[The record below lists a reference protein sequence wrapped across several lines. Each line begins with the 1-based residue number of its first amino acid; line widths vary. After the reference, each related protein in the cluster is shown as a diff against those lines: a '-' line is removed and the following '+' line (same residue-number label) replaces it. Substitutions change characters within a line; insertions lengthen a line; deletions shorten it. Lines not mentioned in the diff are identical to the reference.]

1 MKQIEMI
8 KGAKKML
15 DDCMNV
21 KKGENVLIILDTSMP
36 WSIAETLAMA
46 CKEREAEPTIIIMSP
61 VPVDGN
67 DPPPPVAE
75 AMQKAQVI
83 FLGSR
88 GIFHSPSRIRAVSAG
103 ARSLTIVG
111 YTEEDMFRGV
121 IEVNFLEAKEVSAR
135 VADALRKAKEARITT
150 PAGTD
155 IYLDLRGRLEKIITM
170 TGIYH
175 HPGEGGSLSL
185 EVAIS
190 PRIGTAQ
197 GVIVCD
203 ASTTLLRPGLIKEP
217 VRLKV
222 RDGIVTEIT
231 GGSEAREISDLL
243 AAMGDPSVYNVV
255 ELGIGLNPKAT
266 MTGSH
271 KDKAVY
277 GTCHIGIGS
286 NVAWGGNIKAATHCD
301 LIMYAPKIDLDGK
314 IILENYQ
321 LNL

>member
-1 MKQIEMI
+1 MKQIEMMR
-8 KGAKKML
+8 GAKKML
-15 DDCMNV
+15 DECMAV
-21 KKGENVLIILDTSMP
+21 KKGENVLILLDTSMP
-36 WSIAETLAMA
+36 LSIAETLAMA
-46 CKEREAEPTIIIMSP
+46 CREREAEPTIIMMSP

-88 GIFHSPSRIRAVSAG
+88 GIFHSPSRIRASHAG

-111 YTEEDMFRGV
+111 FTEEDMFRGM
-121 IEVNFLEAKEVSAR
+121 IEVDFLQAKEVSER
-135 VADALRKAKEARITT
+135 VANALRKAKEARITT

-155 IYLDLRGRLEKIITM
+155 LTLDLRERLERIITM
-170 TGIYH
+170 TGVYH

-190 PRIGTAQ
+190 PRLDAAQ

-203 ASTTLLRPGLIKEP
+203 ASTTLLRPGLIQEP
-217 VRLKV
+217 VRMTV
-222 RDGIVTEIT
+222 RNGVVTEIS
-231 GGSEAREISDLL
+231 GGNEARKISELL
-243 AAMGDPSVYNVV
+243 AATRDRSVYKVV

-271 KDKAVY
+271 KDKAMY

-286 NVAWGGNIKAATHCD
+286 NIAWGGEIKAAAHSD
-301 LIMYAPKIDLDGK
+301 FIMYAPKIDLDGK
-314 IILENYQ
+314 TLLENYQ
-321 LNL
+321 LSL